1 MQDSIRVGIAG
12 LGTVGSGVAKILL
25 SNRHLIKSKSSRK
38 IELTAISSKS
48 KSKKRGFPVEKF
60 HWEENLINL
69 ARRDDIDIFVELV
82 GGEGNPAKEAIEAAL
97 NNGKHVVTANKALMA
112 KHGHQLAKLAE
123 NNGLSLKFEAAVA
136 GGIPAI
142 KTLTESLAGN
152 KINRL
157 MGVMNGTCNYILTR
171 MENANL
177 SYEKVFKE
185 AKDLG
190 YLEADPTLDVGGIDA
205 GHKLAILSSIA
216 FGTEIDFD
224 SVYLQGIES
233 ITIQDIDQAKELG
246 YRIKLLGV
254 SQSSDNGLEQR
265 MQPCLVPVNS
275 PIGQLENAMNMVI
288 YEGDNSGQ
296 ITLSG
301 AGAGEGPTASSVL
314 SDIIDLARDN
324 KVPTFGKPVTE
335 LIKAIPTSIPAQ
347 GAYYV
352 RTKLKDSPGVL
363 AKMASALGDHGISID
378 RMRQTQHDD
387 VAAPVVIVTHKTLP
401 ETLGNA
407 LTAVAKTGVILEDPV
422 VIRIE
427 DIQ

>member
-1 MQDSIRVGIAG
+1 
-12 LGTVGSGVAKILL
+12 
-25 SNRHLIKSKSSRK
+25 
-38 IELTAISSKS
+38 
-48 KSKKRGFPVEKF
+48 
-60 HWEENLINL
+60 
-69 ARRDDIDIFVELV
+69 
-82 GGEGNPAKEAIEAAL
+82 
-97 NNGKHVVTANKALMA
+97 
-112 KHGHQLAKLAE
+112 
-123 NNGLSLKFEAAVA
+123 
-136 GGIPAI
+136 
-142 KTLTESLAGN
+142 
-152 KINRL
+152 
-157 MGVMNGTCNYILTR
+157 MNGTCNYILTR

-233 ITIQDIDQAKELG
+233 ITIQDIYQARELG

-254 SQSSDNGLEQR
+254 SQRTDNGLEQS

-275 PIGQLENAMNMVI
+275 SIGQLENAMNMVI
-288 YEGDNSGQ
+288 FEGDNSGQ